1 MFGLVAI
8 TKLEDGEPPTIC
20 LPHIAV
26 MPIAYIVEGW
36 ARLFGGDDPFVTVDG
51 VRMARKTMF
60 FSSAKAERELDY
72 TYRSSAEA
80 ITEAVSWFL
89 DNGYVT

>member
-1 MFGLVAI
+1 MGRR
-8 TKLEDGEPPTIC
+8 PPTIC

-36 ARLFGGDDPFVTVDG
+36 AKALWWNDPFVTVDG

-60 FSSAKAERELDY
+60 SVR
-72 TYRSSAEA
+72 
-80 ITEAVSWFL
+80 
-89 DNGYVT
+89 